1 MAISLAQ
8 VAEAI
13 GGNVHGDQ
21 DVLISGLA
29 TLSNAG
35 PTHLSFLANPKYAA
49 QLEHTSAAAVIVSP
63 NVLDQVPCNAIVVDQ
78 PYLAFARATK
88 LFDNAP
94 IADQTIHP
102 SAIISSSAKI
112 APGVTIGPN
121 AVVDANVVIG
131 QGSWI
136 GSNVVISENAV
147 IGANCHIMP
156 NVSIYHHVKLGDRVR
171 IQSGATIGSDGFGFA
186 PTKEG
191 WLRINQ
197 LGSVSIGDDVDIGA
211 NTTIDR
217 GALDDTVI
225 ENNVIIDNLVQIAH
239 NVVIGE
245 GSAIAGCTGIAG
257 SSVIGKRCT
266 LAGGVGVVGH
276 ISICDDVHVTGM
288 TMVTRSIT
296 QPGSYSSGT
305 PMSDTKTWKRNAVRF
320 NQLND
325 FFKKK

>member
-29 TLSNAG
+29 TLNNAG

-49 QLEHTSAAAVIVSP
+49 QLEHTNAAAVIVAPS
-63 NVLDQVPCNAIVVDQ
+63 VLDQVPCNAIVVDQ
-78 PYLAFARATK
+78 PYLAFAKATK

-112 APGVTIGPN
+112 ASEVTIGPN
-121 AVVDANVVIG
+121 AVVGANVVIG

-136 GSNVVISENAV
+136 GANVVISDHAA
-147 IGANCHIMP
+147 IGSDCHIMP

>member
-63 NVLDQVPCNAIVVDQ
+63 NVIDQVPCNAIVVDQ

>member
-8 VAEAI
+8 IAEAI

-29 TLSNAG
+29 TLNNAG
-35 PTHLSFLANPKYAA
+35 PTQLSFLANPKYAA
-49 QLEHTSAAAVIVSP
+49 QLEHTRAAAVIIASS
-63 NVLDQVPCNAIVVDQ
+63 VLDRVPCNAIVVDQ

-94 IADQTIHP
+94 IADQKIHP

-112 APGVTIGPN
+112 ASRVTIGPN
-121 AVVDANVVIG
+121 AVVGDDVVIGEGSWIGANVVI
-131 QGSWI
+131 SDY
-136 GSNVVISENAV
+136 AV
-147 IGANCHIMP
+147 IGADCHIMP

-186 PTKEG
+186 PTKVG